1 MQFKINDRLY
11 DLNSLTPDGD
21 DKVTYHLIK
30 LLIQE
35 ADSDLSKT
43 TRKFNKL
50 FPDEKTT
57 SQNLSNKLYRDSLRV
72 TQFLKLLSALGYT
85 LSFDIVKDDFAK
97 VEDTQPITPAIKDDK
112 KFSDLLIE
120 GYADCKSIN
129 FDSIIIAGARASEA
143 AQWIAENLDT
153 FKEMDET
160 QEIMLLIAANRE
172 FKVNCKPVA
181 EGRNFKMV

>member
-21 DKVTYHLIK
+21 DKITYHLIK

-57 SQNLSNKLYRDSLRV
+57 SQNLSNKFNNNLL
-72 TQFLKLLSALGYT
+72 LK
-85 LSFDIVKDDFAK
+85 FF
-97 VEDTQPITPAIKDDK
+97 
-112 KFSDLLIE
+112 
-120 GYADCKSIN
+120 
-129 FDSIIIAGARASEA
+129 
-143 AQWIAENLDT
+143 
-153 FKEMDET
+153 
-160 QEIMLLIAANRE
+160 
-172 FKVNCKPVA
+172 
-181 EGRNFKMV
+181 